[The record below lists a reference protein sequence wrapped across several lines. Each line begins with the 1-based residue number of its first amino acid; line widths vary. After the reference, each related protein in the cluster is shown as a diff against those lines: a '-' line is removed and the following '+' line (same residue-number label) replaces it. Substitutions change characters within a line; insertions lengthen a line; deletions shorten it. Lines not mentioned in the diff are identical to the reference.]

1 MRVARPVK
9 PLPQPHCEYCGASA
23 VLVRLCDVSYPYR
36 DDHGPLWLC
45 EPCQAWIGIYA
56 RSKRHVPMGRLAN
69 AELREW
75 KIKLH
80 AALEPMAAAKA
91 RRDAISIFEAR
102 AKGYRW
108 LARALQIDEKA
119 CNIDQLSADQ
129 CRAAV
134 HVIEQFE
141 NSRLN
146 RAPSE

>member
-1 MRVARPVK
+1 MRVARPVQ
-9 PLPQPHCEYCGASA
+9 PLPQPRCDYCGAAA
-23 VLVRLCDVSYPYR
+23 VLAHAGDIAYPYR
-36 DDHGPLWLC
+36 EDHGALWLC
-45 EPCQAWIGIYA
+45 EPCQAWIGIYS
-56 RSKRHVPMGRLAN
+56 RSTRNVPLGRLAN
-69 AELREW
+69 GELREL
-75 KIKLH
+75 KAKLH

-91 RRDAISIFEAR
+91 RRDASSIFEAR

-108 LARALQIDEKA
+108 LASALQIDEKA
-119 CNIDQLSADQ
+119 CNIHQLSADQ